1 MTAGGFNNTGWHWT
15 RKGWKRKPKR
25 LQSVKIPKGPTKRR
39 AFKKTVIKPADREKL
54 PTFAEARKLAAE
66 QGRAVS
72 ATTLAPE
79 AENPATPPNA
89 GDVGR
94 EICRAD
100 LTKPP
105 KGKP

>member
-25 LQSVKIPKGPTKRR
+25 LQSVKMPKGPTKRR

-54 PTFAEARKLAAE
+54 PTFAETRKLAAE
-66 QGRAVS
+66 QAMAVS

-79 AENPATPPNA
+79 ATNPATRQPRKA
-89 GDVGR
+89 WSGKY
-94 EICRAD
+94 AD

-105 KGKP
+105 QGEL